1 MSLALDIRDLLG
13 YTTWQRE
20 VWRTWFAQKGPAPLA
35 VTTGDHGDGRFT
47 TVGGLIRH
55 IFSSEL
61 RYAERIA
68 GVPLTD
74 TTVVAVDDPN
84 ALFLLAS
91 LGRASFMGIIETLPD
106 AEWTQSF
113 EFSLLN
119 STVRSTPR
127 KVVLHVLTHEIRHWA
142 QVATLLRLQGW
153 VGERQDLLFSPVFG
167 EPVQLQEVK
176 L

>member
-1 MSLALDIRDLLG
+1 MRLALDIRDLVG

-20 VWRTWFAQKGPAPLA
+20 VWRTWFGQKGPAPLA
-35 VTTGDHGDGRFT
+35 VTTGEHGDGRFT

-74 TTVVAVDDPN
+74 TSAIAIDDPT
-84 ALFLLAS
+84 ALFLLAAV
-91 LGRASFMGIIETLPD
+91 GRASFMGVIETLSA
-106 AEWTQSF
+106 AEWTEPF

-127 KVVLHVLTHEIRHWA
+127 KVVMHVLTHEIRHWA

-153 VGERQDLLFSPVFG
+153 VGERQDLLFSPVLG
-167 EPVQLQEVK
+167 DPIQLQSHP
-176 L
+176 

>member
-1 MSLALDIRDLLG
+1 MLLIPCPYCGKRDEHEFT
-13 YTTWQRE
+13 YARE
-20 VWRTWFAQKGPAPLA
+20 G
-35 VTTGDHGDGRFT
+35 
-47 TVGGLIRH
+47 H
-55 IFSSEL
+55 IA
-61 RYAERIA
+61 RPTNGAEM
-68 GVPLTD
+68 T
-74 TTVVAVDDPN
+74 
-84 ALFLLAS
+84 
-91 LGRASFMGIIETLPD
+91 D
-106 AEWTQSF
+106 AEWAQSF

>member
-1 MSLALDIRDLLG
+1 MRLALDIRDLVG

-20 VWRTWFAQKGPAPLA
+20 VWRMWFAQTGPDPLA

-74 TTVVAVDDPN
+74 TSVVAIDDPT
-84 ALFLLAS
+84 ALFLLATV
-91 LGRASFMGIIETLPD
+91 GRASFMGVIETLS
-106 AEWTQSF
+106 ATEWTEPF
-113 EFSLLN
+113 EFPLLN
-119 STVRSTPR
+119 ATVRATPR

-153 VGERQDLLFSPVFG
+153 VGERQDLLFSPVLG
-167 EPVQLQEVK
+167 DPIRLQNQP
-176 L
+176 